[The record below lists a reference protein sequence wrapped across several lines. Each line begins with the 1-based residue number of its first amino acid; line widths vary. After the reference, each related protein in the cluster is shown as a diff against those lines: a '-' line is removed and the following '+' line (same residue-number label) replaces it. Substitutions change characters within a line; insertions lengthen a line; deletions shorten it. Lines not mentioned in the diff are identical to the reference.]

1 MQTAII
7 TGASEGLGL
16 EFAKKFLKE
25 GWNVVGI
32 SRHRAEGI
40 EMEYIEGDLSKE
52 EDIKNIVEEIKEKYS
67 DFKVL
72 VNCAGLLD
80 VEKLENID
88 YAKTESLFKVNVLA
102 PMLLVSKLKEN
113 LLINNSTVVNIG
125 STISFKA
132 IEEQAAYGA
141 SKWALRGL
149 SENLKVEF
157 KGTGVRVISFN
168 QGGTRTKIFE
178 KAGMDVDTS
187 KYLDPIELANLLYYL
202 VSMPNNIEV
211 SEIVV
216 NRK

>member
-16 EFAKKFLKE
+16 EFAKKFLNE

-32 SRHRAEGI
+32 SRHRPEGI
-40 EMEYIEGDLSKE
+40 DMEYIEGDLSKE
-52 EDIKNIVEEIKEKYS
+52 EDIVMITDEIKEKYS

-72 VNCAGLLD
+72 INCAGLLD
-80 VEKLENID
+80 VEKLEAID
-88 YAKTESLFKVNVLA
+88 FKKTESLFKVNVLA
-102 PMLLVSKLKEN
+102 PMMLVSKLKEN
-113 LLINNSTVVNIG
+113 LLTNNSTVVNIG

-187 KYLDPIELANLLYYL
+187 KYLDPVKLANLLYYI

-211 SEIVV
+211 SEIVI

>member
-16 EFAKKFLKE
+16 EFAKKFLNE

-32 SRHRAEGI
+32 SRHRPEGI

-52 EDIKNIVEEIKEKYS
+52 EDIVRITDEIKEKYS

-72 VNCAGLLD
+72 INCAGLLN

-102 PMLLVSKLKEN
+102 PMMLVSKLKEN
-113 LLINNSTVVNIG
+113 LLINNGTVVNIG
-125 STISFKA
+125 STISFKG

-149 SENLKVEF
+149 SENLKVEL

-178 KAGMDVDTS
+178 KAGMDLDTS
-187 KYLDPIELANLLYYL
+187 KYLDPVELANLLFYV

>member
-16 EFAKKFLKE
+16 EFAKKFLNE

-32 SRHRAEGI
+32 SRHRPEGI
-40 EMEYIEGDLSKE
+40 EMEYIEGDLSHE
-52 EDIKNIVEEIKEKYS
+52 EDIVKVTEEIKEKYS

-72 VNCAGLLD
+72 INCAGLLD
-80 VEKLENID
+80 VEKLENIN
-88 YAKTESLFKVNVLA
+88 YVKTESLFKVNVLA
-102 PMLLVSKLKEN
+102 PMMLVSQLKEN
-113 LLINNSTVVNIG
+113 LLTNNSIVVNIG